1 MRKANASSAAASK
14 PPRQLGI
21 RGQKAARK
29 HLDEMRAANQSGK
42 VKRLRLDRSGA
53 AEHSGLTKREIIAAL
68 KKEFG

>member
-1 MRKANASSAAASK
+1 
-14 PPRQLGI
+14 
-21 RGQKAARK
+21 
-29 HLDEMRAANQSGK
+29 MRAANQSGK